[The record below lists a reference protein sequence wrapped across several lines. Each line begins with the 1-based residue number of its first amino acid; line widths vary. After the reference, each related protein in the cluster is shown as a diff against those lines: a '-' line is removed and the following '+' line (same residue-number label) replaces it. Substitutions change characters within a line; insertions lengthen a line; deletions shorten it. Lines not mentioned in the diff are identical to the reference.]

1 MKHLRYYI
9 IYLLT
14 AAGIFT
20 ACDDDLGNYNYKTLD
35 ELQISGIDSTLTA
48 LSLDN
53 LTLKP
58 VITGT
63 NFNSSDYSYK
73 WIAISNNDEKTVT
86 ELGDSLNLNYKVTL
100 PSGNY
105 YLYFKATNKKTG
117 IFQQQSYKLTV
128 SNTTSKGWLLLCSD
142 NGRTRLDM
150 ISDITGKTYTD
161 ILAGNPDMPAMKGPR
176 RIQQLNSAQ
185 TDGNSPFYLLTDDGA
200 TRLGKESFEWKPA
213 YAMKYE
219 MAQGIA
225 PIPYSITAAGQDKM
239 FVSGTQA
246 YCCNVL
252 GGSIGLYGNPVNK
265 DFNVAPEI
273 GANISATMYGEV
285 FLLYDTTNRRFVC
298 YAPILSSSDYGYQ
311 ESLREINE
319 MGTLADNMT
328 GDKGQGLTG
337 NAFDTFPTG
346 YDYYYMENTKY
357 DPGNGKMG
365 MTYVILG
372 KGDNR
377 YVYGI
382 QMGDL
387 LLYSDATFVI
397 GKGYY
402 GDISACTD
410 ITKVTNKLYAFSSLR
425 NCMYYAV
432 GNTVYK
438 VDLSEK
444 PLKAERQFSLPGET
458 ITRLKFNLYTQDDNL
473 SKSYNLVVASKN
485 SKEGILR
492 IYEGMESQGDFK
504 DVTPEVHKGF
514 PEIVDMTYRE
524 Y

>member
-1 MKHLRYYI
+1 MKHIQYYI
-9 IYLLT
+9 TILLT
-14 AAGIFT
+14 AIGLFAT
-20 ACDDDLGNYNYKTLD
+20 CDNDLGNYNYKTLD
-35 ELQISGIDSTLTA
+35 QLHISGIDSTLTA

-53 LTLKP
+53 LNLSPT
-58 VITGT
+58 ITGT
-63 NFNSSDYSYK
+63 TFNSADYTYQWIVISD
-73 WIAISNNDEKTVT
+73 DEDKTVT
-86 ELGDSLNLNYKVTL
+86 ELSDSMNLNYKVTL

-105 YLYFKATNKKTG
+105 YLYFKATNKQTG
-117 IFQQQSYKLTV
+117 VFQQQKYKLTV
-128 SNTTSKGWLLLCSD
+128 FNATSKGWILLCSD
-142 NGRTRLDM
+142 NGRTQLDM
-150 ISDITGKTYTD
+150 LSDVTGKTYRD
-161 ILAGNPDMPAMKGPR
+161 ILTGNTGMPELKGPR

-185 TDGNSPFYLLTDDGA
+185 TESNSPFYLLTDEGA

-219 MAQGIA
+219 MAQGIS
-225 PIPYSITAAGQDKM
+225 PIPYSITASGQDKM

-246 YCCNVL
+246 YCCSVL
-252 GGSIGLYGNPVNK
+252 GGTIGLYGNPVNK
-265 DFNVAPEI
+265 DFDVAPEI

-285 FLLYDTTNRRFVC
+285 FLLYDTTNKRFVC

-311 ESLREINE
+311 NPLHEINE
-319 MGTLADNMT
+319 MGSLADDMT
-328 GDKGQGLTG
+328 GNKGQGQTG

-357 DPGNGKMG
+357 DPGNAKMG

-372 KGDNR
+372 KGNSR

-382 QMGDL
+382 QLGDL

-397 GKGYY
+397 GKAYY

-438 VDLSEK
+438 VDLSEH

-473 SKSYNLVVASKN
+473 SKSYDLIVASKN
-485 SKEGILR
+485 NREGILR
-492 IYEGMESQGDFK
+492 IYNGLESQGDFK
-504 DVTPEVHKGF
+504 NTIPEVHKGF
-514 PEIVDMTYRE
+514 PEIVDMIYRE